1 MSWLSSASTEEKM
14 NFFKSAFYQINDLKE
29 VIKLD
34 NLVNR
39 RLKCVKNLA
48 ANKKVDKS
56 SDEKKKVEVGVGSV
70 QAKALPV
77 STPPQEPLFW
87 FDKYN
92 VKDIVAIDVECVQP
106 FPNLPENADPT
117 GYIDFYAQKAVT
129 VSIVDFYGNE
139 IYSDRVKYGIN
150 TFEVNYALTKIN
162 GFKADSFVNGTD
174 FNIVKENVKKHLV
187 GKLIIMWGFYKDLCS
202 LRIDNEMKTLKLD
215 IFDLQDIYRW
225 RVYNDYGEFVAT
237 QPLGLARVFSGYY
250 GQNPQLGVHSALEDA
265 RNTMRI
271 FREKY
276 MTGDRC
282 ENQRREVNYDGYEIE
297 EFPQIQKTLQRK
309 KIKTK

>member
-1 MSWLSSASTEEKM
+1 M
-14 NFFKSAFYQINDLKE
+14 NFFESAFHQINDLKE
-29 VIKLD
+29 IIKLD
-34 NLVNR
+34 NIVNR
-39 RLKCVKNLA
+39 RLKYIRNLA

-56 SDEKKKVEVGVGSV
+56 LDETKEVEVGVEST
-70 QAKALPV
+70 QATALPV
-77 STPPQEPLFW
+77 YTPPQEPLFW
-87 FDKYN
+87 FDKYD
-92 VKDIVAIDVECVQP
+92 VKDIVAIDVEYVQP
-106 FPNLPENADPT
+106 IPNLPENADPS
-117 GYIDFYAQKAVT
+117 GYIDFYAHKAAT

-187 GKLIIMWGFYKDLCS
+187 GKLIIMWGFYEDLCS
-202 LRIDNEMKTLKLD
+202 LRIDKEMKPLKLD
-215 IFDLQDIYRW
+215 IFDLQGIYRW

-237 QPLGLARVFSGYY
+237 QPLGLARVYSGYY
-250 GQNPQLGVHSALEDA
+250 GQNPHLGVHSALEDA
-265 RNTMRI
+265 INTMRI

-282 ENQRREVNYDGYEIE
+282 ENQRREVNYEGYEPE
-297 EFPQIQKTLQRK
+297 EFPQIQKTLQRRK
-309 KIKTK
+309 KYYD